1 MRMQSTILARCGS
14 ASDGSMLH
22 EPSLAN
28 VKRRLHFRLKMR
40 ECSRIRVLFLFV
52 SRFGNQQ
59 RPHDLAGAVSA
70 AGEEQSGD
78 DGGGASKL

>member
-1 MRMQSTILARCGS
+1 
-14 ASDGSMLH
+14 
-22 EPSLAN
+22 
-28 VKRRLHFRLKMR
+28 
-40 ECSRIRVLFLFV
+40 VLFLFV

-70 AGEEQSGD
+70 AVEEQSGD